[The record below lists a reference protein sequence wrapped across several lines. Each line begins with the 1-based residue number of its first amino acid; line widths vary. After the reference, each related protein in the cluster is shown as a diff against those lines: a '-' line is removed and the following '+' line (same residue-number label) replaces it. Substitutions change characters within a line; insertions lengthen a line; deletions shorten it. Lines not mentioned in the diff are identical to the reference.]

1 MPAPDTRRAPPARPF
16 RTSPSRGL
24 ACGAM
29 SRTKS
34 VDEVGPDGPNER
46 KKEASLGAERDRKTS
61 FFFSEVSWIRWILS
75 FRPFC
80 FAMSTVHPS
89 PSSPHLRWP
98 CRLRCFSTASCKR
111 CVTSAV
117 SPLRGETTRNG
128 AMTTGWCPI
137 FSMYLGKGV
146 QDSQDVSRYLLFF
159 WGVMS
164 HFQRYFA
171 GSRPLLTSLWKQRRL
186 QLGRLRHTQ
195 LS

>member
-1 MPAPDTRRAPPARPF
+1 MGRTNEKRRHLLGPNETGRRPSFFLKSLGSVGSCPLGLFASLCQLFTHPHLHPTFAGHVASGVSALQAARDVSPRPF
-16 RTSPSRGL
+16 R
-24 ACGAM
+24 
-29 SRTKS
+29 
-34 VDEVGPDGPNER
+34 
-46 KKEASLGAERDRKTS
+46 
-61 FFFSEVSWIRWILS
+61 
-75 FRPFC
+75 
-80 FAMSTVHPS
+80 
-89 PSSPHLRWP
+89 
-98 CRLRCFSTASCKR
+98 RCA
-111 CVTSAV
+111 
-117 SPLRGETTRNG
+117 